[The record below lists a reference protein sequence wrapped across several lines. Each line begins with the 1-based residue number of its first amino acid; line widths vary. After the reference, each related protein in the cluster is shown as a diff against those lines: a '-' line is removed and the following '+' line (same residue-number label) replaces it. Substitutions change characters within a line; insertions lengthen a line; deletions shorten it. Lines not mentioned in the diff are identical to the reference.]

1 MDGSE
6 LFGRVI
12 RCNPAKAMTKLTPG
26 KAVWNDEE
34 WIKSH
39 LDPEDIGER
48 EDVVPGE
55 ITLLP
60 SREIDEED

>member
-12 RCNPAKAMTKLTPG
+12 RCNYAKALTKIAHG
-26 KAVWNDEE
+26 KAIWTDEE

-39 LDPEDIGER
+39 LEDGAEV
-48 EDVVPGE
+48 EEPDVVPSDL
-55 ITLLP
+55 TLLP
-60 SREIDEED
+60 SREIDEEQ